1 MSVIRAIVSGGA
13 PVPYTG
19 DQAGL
24 NLAISDLTASGG
36 IIEVG
41 PGLEALTITPPLP
54 SGIAILW
61 FRNDG
66 KVQFYDGAFELYDR
80 TSGLFAL
87 KASSGGLTC
96 GQPGTGYV
104 VTFGQ
109 GTTGAD
115 GTTVKA
121 RSGNS
126 GGTSAS
132 FSLNRNGTDF
142 SSWLFN
148 GTDTFLDW
156 TGLLRFRLGISGTE
170 KMSLSTSR
178 LDLKTGVDLAF
189 NGSPGTAGVSVP
201 ISGGAGVNPS
211 WGTPA
216 GIPGSAMTVMLHAQL
231 WGSGVNTATP
241 GTGVYVYNSMANA
254 DVSNYM
260 TFTLPL
266 AYTATTTWKVFWTP
280 TGGAGTTVTHG
291 IGMFKHTAGMDFSTA
306 TFTMGAEVT
315 SNSPAAD
322 ILQIDTV
329 PTPAL
334 SLAAGDTVTL
344 RLRRR
349 GDTDSSTFSSRFIGL
364 LLSYT

>member
-1 MSVIRAIVSGGA
+1 VSAVRAMKAGESSATIYASTQAGYDAAIADLTLAGGVIEVSGLDTLVLGTVPSNIIVLWFKVSGVLDITGTALTLKNNGPLRFKKLDGTTQDVLNLAGGNNDVVIAAPTSANLVLRSHGGVYEINMSETGLFDMRFLTGLGLSGGA
-13 PVPYTG
+13 AGTLGQLPVAAA
-19 DQAGL
+19 AG
-24 NLAISDLTASGG
+24 NMP
-36 IIEVG
+36 V
-41 PGLEALTITPPLP
+41 
-54 SGIAILW
+54 W
-61 FRNDG
+61 
-66 KVQFYDGAFELYDR
+66 
-80 TSGLFAL
+80 TSVA
-87 KASSGGLTC
+87 
-96 GQPGTGYV
+96 GT
-104 VTFGQ
+104 
-109 GTTGAD
+109 
-115 GTTVKA
+115 
-121 RSGNS
+121 
-126 GGTSAS
+126 
-132 FSLNRNGTDF
+132 
-142 SSWLFN
+142 
-148 GTDTFLDW
+148 
-156 TGLLRFRLGISGTE
+156 
-170 KMSLSTSR
+170 
-178 LDLKTGVDLAF
+178 
-189 NGSPGTAGVSVP
+189 
-201 ISGGAGVNPS
+201 
-211 WGTPA
+211 
-216 GIPGSAMTVMLHAQL
+216 PGSAMTVMLHAQL
-231 WGSGVNTATP
+231 WAGGVNTATP

-291 IGMFKHTAGMDFSTA
+291 IGMFKHTAAMDFSTA